1 MKSFATARYQLPAP
15 SVFQPVTLRRQM
27 DSDGRFGR
35 FGKKPQSYVGRE
47 LRELV
52 IFLHFLW
59 LGVVDE
65 MQLSPSM
72 QAS

>member
-1 MKSFATARYQLPAP
+1 
-15 SVFQPVTLRRQM
+15 M
-27 DSDGRFGR
+27 DSDGGFYR

-52 IFLHFLW
+52 IFLPFLW

>member
-1 MKSFATARYQLPAP
+1 
-15 SVFQPVTLRRQM
+15 M
-27 DSDGRFGR
+27 DSDGGFCR
-35 FGKKPQSYVGRE
+35 FGKKPQSYGGRE

-65 MQLSPSM
+65 MQLSHRCKPPKFIRG
-72 QAS
+72 Q